1 MRINKLKYL
10 FPVAVLM
17 LASCESLLDEKPTN
31 EWSDSYAW
39 SVASFAEGVL
49 YNAYSAMPS
58 RPDSYDNNFL
68 DAATDN
74 ALTNVYGSNVYKLS
88 MGGMTI
94 SDNPIGNWSVCYTQL
109 QYINSFLENGLTE
122 ATIYKKE
129 DPTMNEMYK
138 QRLKGEAYFLRAYWG
153 FKLLQMYGGKTD
165 DGQALGYPMF
175 MHFIKEEQVADY
187 ENITRSTYEECA
199 EQIMSDCD
207 VAYECLPAS
216 YTGDDE
222 IYGKKQL
229 GRATQS
235 AALALKSTVALY
247 AASPAYQD
255 NNVIVLQ
262 EMGKFNVVD
271 SEAYKQKWERA
282 AIAADEALKL
292 SEFSTF
298 YPLKAA
304 NLADTP
310 VDAPKE
316 FLLFSFFKSFG
327 FEQRHFAPYYWGMA
341 NNIPSQNLVDAF
353 PMQNGY
359 PIDRRESG
367 YDKNNPYAGR
377 DKRFY
382 LNIYAHGLKYGNN
395 GLPVD
400 ILEGGKDSKTFS
412 QYASRSGYYLAK
424 FMSKD
429 EDMLNPVAKVNVKHY
444 YPIMRRTE
452 VWLNYAEAANEAW
465 GPKGKGEGC
474 TYTAYDVIKM
484 IREQSGGI
492 TNDAYLDEVVNN
504 QGKEGF
510 RTLIQNERRIELA
523 FENQRYFDMRRWL
536 LPLNESVKGV
546 SVVNE
551 ANGLVYNYSEL
562 EERRYNDIRYYY
574 SPIPYEECLKNPNLK
589 NNLGWK

>member
-1 MRINKLKYL
+1 MRINNLKYL
-10 FPVAVLM
+10 LPIAALM
-17 LASCESLLDEKPTN
+17 FTSCESLFDEKPNN
-31 EWSDSYAW
+31 EWGDEYAW
-39 SVASFAEGVL
+39 NVASFAEGVL

-74 ALTNVYGSNVYKLS
+74 ALTNVYSSNVYKLS
-88 MGGMTI
+88 MGGM
-94 SDNPIGNWSVCYTQL
+94 SLSNNPIGNWSECYKQL

-122 ATIYKKE
+122 ATVYKKE
-129 DPTMNEMYK
+129 DPVMNEMYK

-153 FKLLQMYGGKTD
+153 FKLLQMYGGKTNE
-165 DGQALGYPMF
+165 GQALGYPQF
-175 MHFIKEEQVADY
+175 MHFVSKEEAADY
-187 ENITRSTYEECA
+187 ENITRGTYEECA
-199 EQIMSDCD
+199 TQIMSDCD
-207 VAYECLPAS
+207 LAYEFLPAN
-216 YTGDDE
+216 YTGDDV
-222 IYGKKQL
+222 IFGKNQL
-229 GRATQS
+229 GHATQS

-255 NNVIVLQ
+255 NSITEIQ
-262 EMGKFNVVD
+262 EMGKFLVKD
-271 SEAYKQKWERA
+271 SELYKQRWERA
-282 AIAADEALKL
+282 AEAANAALQL
-292 SEFSTF
+292 NEFATF
-298 YPLKAA
+298 YPLKASD
-304 NLADTP
+304 LADTP
-310 VDAPKE
+310 VNVPAE
-316 FLLFSFFKSFG
+316 FMLFSFFKSSG

-359 PIDRRESG
+359 PIDRVESD
-367 YDKNNPYAGR
+367 YDETNPYKGR

-382 LNIYAHGLKYGNN
+382 LTVYAHGMKYGNN
-395 GLPVD
+395 GFPVD
-400 ILEGGKDSKTFS
+400 ISEGGKDSRGFS

-465 GPKGKGEGC
+465 GPEEKGEGC
-474 TYTAYDVIKM
+474 LYTAYEVLKI

-492 TNDAYLDEVVNN
+492 TDDTYLKEVARNGKDA
-504 QGKEGF
+504 F
-510 RTLIQNERRIELA
+510 RKLIQNERRIELA

-536 LPLNESVKGV
+536 LPLNEPVKGV
-546 SVVNE
+546 FVENSATGWNF
-551 ANGLVYNYSEL
+551 NYSEL
-562 EERRYNDIRYYY
+562 EERKYNDLRYYY
-574 SPIPYEECLKNPNLK
+574 SPIPYEECLKNPNLE